1 MRETCDKEKCKLKC
15 TELIT
20 GDERFNIHKS
30 YWNSDFNTDQKR
42 QFIAASVEEFPI
54 KRRRERTGTR
64 ADKRHTTLHYP
75 FIVRGTKQRLSDEM
89 RIAIRNHIQRF
100 PCLESHYSRNRSKE
114 KYLGGELNI
123 SRMYSLFKGECL
135 QKHIREAEIPKQWV
149 YTDIFNTE
157 FNLFFKAPVTD
168 TCDLC
173 DEFIIKLKEVNLQ
186 ERTNLQQQYDEHLS
200 EAQKIYNLKK
210 QDKNNS
216 PEKSGFKVLMIIGE

>member
-15 TELIT
+15 TEHIT
-20 GDERFNIHKS
+20 GDDRFKIHKS

-64 ADKRHTTLHYP
+64 TDKRQTTLHYS
-75 FIVRGTKQRLSDEM
+75 FIVRGTKQRVCQKYFLNTLDISQTTIRNILRKRQDGGMVESDKREKHVPANKLSDEM

-100 PCLESHYSRNRSKE
+100 PCLESHYSRNRSKK

-123 SRMYSLFKGECL
+123 SRMYSLFKDECL
-135 QKHIREAEIPKQWV
+135 QKDIREAEIPKQWV

-157 FNLFFKAPVTD
+157 FNLSFKAPATD
-168 TCDLC
+168 ICDLC
-173 DEFIIKLKEVNLQ
+173 DEFIIKLKG
-186 ERTNLQQQYDEHLS
+186 S
-200 EAQKIYNLKK
+200 
-210 QDKNNS
+210 
-216 PEKSGFKVLMIIGE
+216 